1 MESVGIVGRNIDQDR
16 KAKKTFL
23 FCVISALI
31 IGVLCHVPAVT
42 GYLFPVTSVNIAGRC
57 ISALLFLLG
66 MALSVATICFVFEI
80 KGKWKILLTSFLI
93 MSSPW
98 ITLNISDY
106 NRGEIKA
113 FAFLLAA
120 LSAYVVLYKEK
131 KGHKFIALG
140 IGIVGTMLGMGN
152 VFINVFLTIIVLQ
165 MIYRLVTKEE
175 RKEKIFSDIRW
186 ELAILLVICVA
197 SLIMGLSRGQGI
209 AFLSNVKNSLGIFVA
224 YYFKQNFLN
233 NAWRK
238 RKLVHMVLFLLLGIL
253 IFFGVLMKKVSWRRR
268 VAVVIGLVICPVA
281 MCGFQIF
288 SPVEHVSI
296 RTLPA
301 MNLIYVLLL
310 AIVSVHIL
318 PRRMDFPVVWCTWL
332 GLGYIAYIL
341 VLYGQIYQST
351 LQINHVKL
359 YALANRIT
367 AQIAGV
373 DDAENLPVLI
383 YGNMRYGNYPDQY
396 AQELAGYILAGAMK
410 PDLFSDDPQIAAEE
424 WIDYLCQYCEVQYM
438 APTAERFLDI
448 VQKEEF
454 AQMSY
459 FPEEGA
465 VRIIDDTVVVKLSD

>member
-57 ISALLFLLG
+57 ISALLFLLC

-80 KGKWKILLTSFLI
+80 EGKWTILLTSFLI

-120 LSAYVVLYKEK
+120 LSVYVVLYKEK

-140 IGIVGTMLGMGN
+140 IGIVGTMLGN

-165 MIYRLVTKEE
+165 MIYRLVTKAE

-186 ELAILLVICVA
+186 ELAILLVICVT

-224 YYFKQNFLN
+224 YYFKQDFLN

-238 RKLVHMVLFLLLGIL
+238 RKLVHIVLFLLLGML
-253 IFFGVLMKKVSWRRR
+253 IFSCIIIKKMSWKRWSTLV
-268 VAVVIGLVICPVA
+268 VALVICPVA

-288 SPVEHVSI
+288 SPAEPVSI

-318 PRRMDFPVVWCTWL
+318 SRRIDFPVTWCTWL

-367 AQIAGV
+367 TQIARV
-373 DDAENLPVLI
+373 DDTENLPVLI

-396 AQELAGYILAGAMK
+396 AQELAGYILTGAME
-410 PDLFSDDPQIAAEE
+410 PDLFSEDPQIAAEE
-424 WIDYLCQYCEVQYM
+424 WIDYLYQYHEMQYM
-438 APTAERFLDI
+438 APAPERYHDI
-448 VQKEEF
+448 IREEEF
-454 AQMSY
+454 AEMPY

-465 VRIIDDTVVVKLSD
+465 VKIIDDTVVVKLSD